1 MKKLF
6 CFVFVM
12 LVLLSSAQAAAKGRH
27 YDLVVAPARY
37 SVLQVMFDV
46 VANRPSILV
55 SYQGE
60 ATTAEPLLH
69 VWNGTAWSPI
79 SLHDL
84 REMSF
89 VQKTPTRAILIGNDE
104 LLPASVRESLAWMP
118 EVVFVR
124 DLTNASLL
132 NEFGRIQNWSKRE
145 WSWFSTRYNV
155 TLEDEAAPLRNRSWY
170 DRPASSLKKN
180 ETPSYQPSPVT
191 DAVREPMAPPS
202 TLPLREEVLRPSDV
216 PAPAPA
222 APAEPAAVIAP
233 VKDTAAVV
241 VVQSASPEAA
251 ESTAESVSEQ
261 VKEVVDELDPHA
273 EATSADPA
281 PVK

>member
-6 CFVFVM
+6 GFIAVM
-12 LVLLSSAQAAAKGRH
+12 LMLVSVGQAASRRGH

-37 SVLQVMFDV
+37 SVMQVMFDV

-104 LLPASVRESLAWMP
+104 LLPESVRESLAWMP

-124 DLTNASLL
+124 DLNNASLL
-132 NEFGRIQNWSKRE
+132 NEFGRIQQWSKRE
-145 WSWFSTRYNV
+145 WNWFSTRYNLA
-155 TLEDEAAPLRNRSWY
+155 LEDEAAPLRNRSWY
-170 DRPASSLKKN
+170 DRPASSLNKN
-180 ETPSYQPSPVT
+180 PEPSYKPVPVIAVERQP
-191 DAVREPMAPPS
+191 MPPPA
-202 TLPLREEVLRPSDV
+202 TLPLKDEVIRPTDV
-216 PAPAPA
+216 PAAEVAPAPVSDA
-222 APAEPAAVIAP
+222 A
-233 VKDTAAVV
+233 TVV
-241 VVQSASPEAA
+241 VVQSAS
-251 ESTAESVSEQ
+251 V
-261 VKEVVDELDPHA
+261 
-273 EATSADPA
+273 EATSTVPEALQDVAEKLQPEA
-281 PVK
+281 VGVAAEPTSIK